1 VSKTFLGSREMLPP
15 GAVFVR
21 YTLRGT
27 GNPDDDHEILGVSY
41 YNALGQLM
49 LSFGHVEEQSFGHV
63 EEQ

>member
-1 VSKTFLGSREMLPP
+1 MPTEPETKTFLGSLEQLPP

-21 YTLRGT
+21 YTFRGT

-49 LSFGHVEEQSFGHV
+49 MSVGHIE
-63 EEQ
+63 